1 MKQLKLKQIMK
12 QRDVSFVMNLF
23 LIVWTTEPDML
34 IKSNNGGK
42 CYAALITFDFSRYF
56 VFISL
61 GFFNYLTFFYTV
73 NTGTP
78 ERAYFSGLFPA

>member
-61 GFFNYLTFFYTV
+61 GFFNHLTFFYIWFKRHLGHLL
-73 NTGTP
+73 NLN
-78 ERAYFSGLFPA
+78 FKII